1 MAYRVGWSPRAIE
14 DVDSIAAY
22 IAQDSE
28 TYSSAVVRKIL
39 HRVRQ
44 LIEFP
49 KVGRIVPE
57 FDDEEIREIFEYS
70 YRIIYRI
77 SGDEITIGTVI
88 HGKRLLTME
97 LKP

>member
-1 MAYRVGWSPRAIE
+1 MAYRVGWSPQAIN

-28 TYSSAVVRKIL
+28 TYSAAVVRKIFR
-39 HRVRQ
+39 RVRQ
-44 LIEFP
+44 LAEFP

-57 FDDEEIREIFEYS
+57 FDDEAIREIFVYS

-77 SGDEITIGTVI
+77 STDGITIGTVM